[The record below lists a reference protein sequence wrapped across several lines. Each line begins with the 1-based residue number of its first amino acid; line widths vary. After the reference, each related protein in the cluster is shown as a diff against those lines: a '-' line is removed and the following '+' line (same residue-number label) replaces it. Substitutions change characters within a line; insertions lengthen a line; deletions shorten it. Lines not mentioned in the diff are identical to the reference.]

1 MRTVRSA
8 RPFSRL
14 PIILAAAVLTGSF
27 LISFFA
33 CSSGGR
39 SASGPASVR
48 EEARVFKTYP
58 FGDPDPVPI
67 FARSSMWGNG
77 ARLYPYHFFNRFSA
91 EGTDQPWTVVTLENP
106 YISVGVLPQVGG
118 KVWGATDKI
127 SGREFLY
134 TNHVMKFREIALRGP
149 WTSGGI
155 EFNFGIVGH
164 SPATATPVDYVLRTA
179 PDGSASVIVGAMDL
193 PSRTRW
199 SMTVRLP
206 KDKGYFETRGTWHN
220 PTPFS
225 QSYYY
230 WSCAAIKTAEDLKY
244 IFPGRFQIG
253 HDYNVP
259 LEPWPVDAA
268 GNDLSWY
275 KNNATP
281 NSKSYFAVGE
291 RADFY
296 GAWYEKSDAGFG
308 HWSPYDQ
315 MPGRKVWIWDL
326 SRSGEIWVDL
336 LTDTDGQYT
345 EPQAGRLLN
354 QSDHEFLRPGVS
366 DRWEERWFP
375 YRGVGSMIKA
385 GPSAVF
391 GGAETADGLNLKIYP
406 LRDIED
412 ELVVTAG
419 GEDVYREKVSLK
431 TAEPFATGVTV
442 SRQGRP
448 FVVRLGHDLVYESDP
463 AADDIGRP
471 LEFKPV
477 NESSVEGLYLS
488 GLRLEKA
495 RYFDLALEKYAACF
509 KREPRHSR
517 ALIRA
522 AELHA
527 RRGEYEKGL
536 VLAREALSADMYDPA
551 ANYIYGIISRRLEK
565 LIDAK
570 ETLGWAARSP
580 EFRSA
585 ASVQL
590 AEIALLE
597 KDFARAEEY
606 ARRAIDSNAQSSSA
620 FETLAAALRK
630 QKKMAEAEAALSRLL
645 DFDPLDHQARYERY
659 LLTGRN
665 EDLAAFQSMIR
676 NELPRETYL
685 ESALFYI
692 RTGQTDDAIKLLK
705 LAPEYPT
712 VFYWLAFLQKDADPA
727 ASVAALERASA
738 LSPLLVFPYREEEI
752 PLLEWAAALR
762 PDDWK
767 PRYYL
772 ALVLWGKGRVKK
784 AEALLADCEA
794 ADFAPL
800 FLSRAMLFSKSNPSK
815 AQTDY
820 DKAIALDPGSWRGSH
835 LLFEFLAGRGE
846 HDAALETARKAAA
859 AFPDE
864 VPVRV
869 DLVKGLMKKKI
880 FAEAAS
886 VLEAIKA
893 LPFEGASEIRSLFSK
908 THFVLGLE
916 KIRAGD
922 WTSALAEFERSK
934 AYPETLGS
942 GRPFDADDRL
952 TDYFIGLAAEK
963 LGQNEKA
970 AAAFKAVVD
979 FGVKFPFR
987 GGTGAYAEGLAL
999 RRRGEAAKAATLM
1012 KLAVTPP
1019 PETLRWLR

>member
-1 MRTVRSA
+1 
-8 RPFSRL
+8 
-14 PIILAAAVLTGSF
+14 
-27 LISFFA
+27 
-33 CSSGGR
+33 
-39 SASGPASVR
+39 
-48 EEARVFKTYP
+48 
-58 FGDPDPVPI
+58 
-67 FARSSMWGNG
+67 MWGNG

-91 EGTDQPWTVVTLENP
+91 EGADQSWTVVTLENP
-106 YISVGVLPQVGG
+106 FLSVGVLPQVGG

-127 SGREFLY
+127 SGRDFLY

-164 SPATATPVDYVLRTA
+164 SPATATPVDYALRTE
-179 PDGSASVIVGAMDL
+179 PDGSASVVVGAMDL

-199 SMTVRLP
+199 SVTIRLP
-206 KDKGYFETRGTWHN
+206 KDKGYFETRGAWHN

-259 LEPWPVDAA
+259 LVPWPVDPS

-281 NSKSYFAVGE
+281 NSKSYFTVGE
-291 RADFY
+291 REDFY
-296 GAWYEKSDAGFG
+296 GAWYEKSDTGFG

-336 LTDTDGQYT
+336 LTDADGQYT

-375 YRGVGSMIKA
+375 YRGVGPMIKA
-385 GPSAVF
+385 GSSAVF

-419 GEDVYREKVSLK
+419 GEEVYREKLSLK
-431 TAEPFATGVTV
+431 TAEPFQTGVTV
-442 SRQGRP
+442 SRKGRP
-448 FVVRLGHDLVYESDP
+448 FVVRLGGELVYESDP
-463 AADDIGRP
+463 SADDIGRP

-477 NESSVEGLYLS
+477 DESTAEGLYLS
-488 GLRLEKA
+488 GLRLEKG
-495 RYFDLALEKYAACF
+495 RYFDLALEKYAACL
-509 KREPRHSR
+509 KREPGHMR
-517 ALIRA
+517 ALARS
-522 AELHA
+522 AELYA
-527 RRGEYEKGL
+527 RRGEYEKGEA
-536 VLAREALSADMYDPA
+536 LARKALAADMYDPA
-551 ANYIYGIISRRLEK
+551 ANYIYGVISRRLGK
-565 LIDAK
+565 TTDAK
-570 ETLGWAARSP
+570 ETFGWAARSP

-597 KDFARAEEY
+597 KDFVRAEAD
-606 ARRAIDSNAQSSSA
+606 ARKAIDSDAFSSSA
-620 FETLAAALRK
+620 YEVLIAALRM
-630 QKKMAEAEAALSRLL
+630 QKKTAEAEAAVARLL
-645 DFDPLDHQARYERY
+645 DFDPLDHQARFERY
-659 LLTGRN
+659 LLSGRS
-665 EDLAAFQSMIR
+665 DDVKAFQSMIR

-692 RTGQTDDAIKLLK
+692 RTGLTADALTLLK
-705 LAPEYPT
+705 LAPDYPT
-712 VFYWLAFLQKDADPA
+712 VHYWLAFLQKDSAEA
-727 ASVAALERASA
+727 ESLAALEKASL

-752 PLLEWAAALR
+752 PLLEWAASIR

-772 ALVLWGKGRVKK
+772 GLVLWGKGRVD
-784 AEALLADCEA
+784 EAKNLFAACDA

-800 FLSRAMLFSKSNPSK
+800 FLTRAMLFRESDPAK
-815 AQTDY
+815 ARNDY
-820 DKAIALDPGSWRGSH
+820 ERAVSLDPESWRGFH
-835 LLFEFLAGRGE
+835 LLFEFLTERRE
-846 HDAALETARKAAA
+846 LDPALEIARKAAG
-859 AFPDE
+859 AFPAE
-864 VPVRV
+864 VPVRI
-869 DLVKGLMKKKI
+869 DLVKGLMNKNL
-880 FAEAAS
+880 FAEAAA
-886 VLEAIKA
+886 VLEEIKA
-893 LPFEGASEIRSLFSK
+893 LPFEGASEIRALFSK
-908 THFVLGLE
+908 THFALGLE
-916 KIRAGD
+916 KFRAGD
-922 WTSALAEFERSK
+922 WASAIAEFERSK
-934 AYPETLGS
+934 EYPETLGS
-942 GRPFDADDRL
+942 GRPFDSEDRL
-952 TDYFIGLAAEK
+952 ADYFIGLAAEK
-963 LGQNEKA
+963 MDQKERA

-979 FGVKFPFR
+979 FGVKFPNR
-987 GGTGAYAEGLAL
+987 GGTGAYAEALAL
-999 RRRGEAAKAATLM
+999 RRMGEPAKAAAMM
-1012 KLAVTPP
+1012 KIAVAPA
-1019 PETLRWLR
+1019 PEILRLLK